1 MTSQLIKQRITMHIL
16 ANISR
21 DKGNQAM
28 KFGQL
33 IEYNKITTFLQKSC
47 KKCGSEASSRP
58 LFVF

>member
-33 IEYNKITTFLQKSC
+33 IEYNKITTFLQKSY